1 MNIPCN
7 DQKSLYRQIIGGLY
21 DALLVTDPN
30 GHILQL
36 NPRVGDYFQYTEGEL
51 MDKTISAVLP
61 DVSAR
66 MLARIRTDLAGAA
79 RHAVFDSVC
88 LRKDGSQFLGEVS
101 VSLIDLLSK
110 KDLMFVVRNCE
121 PRRKQIEQLRSYC
134 NAFKCSLSAVFV
146 CDAARI
152 YRSVNA
158 AFLKMF
164 GLESDA
170 HVVGHPFEHYL
181 PDEPLPLFFERAL
194 AGECVHCRVVA
205 DAESDGPVGI
215 DVQMMPDLQKDRIV
229 GVVGS
234 VLRAV

>member
-1 MNIPCN
+1 MNILCN

-36 NPRVGDYFQYTEGEL
+36 NPRACDCFQYAEGEL

-61 DVSAR
+61 DFGGR
-66 MLARIRTDLAGAA
+66 MLTRIRSDLAGN
-79 RHAVFDSVC
+79 RHMLFDAVC
-88 LRKDGSQFLGEVS
+88 LRKDGSQFLSEVS
-101 VSLIDLLSK
+101 VSAIDLLSK

-121 PRRKQIEQLRSYC
+121 PQRRRVEQLRSYC
-134 NAFKCSLSAVFV
+134 NAFKCSLSAAFV
-146 CDAARI
+146 CDASRL

-164 GLESDA
+164 GLKSDVR
-170 HVVGHPFEHYL
+170 VVGQPFERYF
-181 PDEPLPLFFERAL
+181 PDAPLPLFFERAL
-194 AGECVHCRVVA
+194 AGECVQCRIIA
-205 DAESDGPVGI
+205 DAERDGLVGI
-215 DVQMMPDLQKDRIV
+215 DVQMMPDLQKNRIV

-234 VLRAV
+234 VVRAV